1 MGTINNAFVLGH
13 LGADPTIRTTQ
24 NGTTVAELSVA
35 TNRRKDVEDT
45 TTFETTWHKVK
56 LWGGRAE
63 LAQAHLKKGDAVAVG
78 GRICI
83 EEWTNAD
90 GEHHKRTV
98 IVGQQ
103 LTLLSGSKRGAA

>member
-1 MGTINNAFVLGH
+1 MGTINNAFILGH

-24 NGTTVAELSVA
+24 NGTMVAELSVA
-35 TNRRKDVEDT
+35 TNRRRDVDDT

-56 LWGGRAE
+56 LWGARAE
-63 LAQAHLKKGDAVAVG
+63 LAQAHLSKGDAVAVG

-83 EEWTNAD
+83 EEWTDAN
-90 GEHHKRTV
+90 GESHKRTV

-103 LTLLSGSKRGAA
+103 LTLLGGSRRSAA